1 MSVTKKYD
9 ENLYIISDGDDLFVR
24 AFLITG
30 EDKNLLIDTGIS
42 PDGVFDEIR
51 KISGKPV
58 DVYLTHGDID
68 HAGGLGKF
76 NSCHMHPA
84 DMHMINT
91 SLDMQPV
98 KEGDIVEAGGYSFEI
113 ISVPGHTNGSIA
125 FFDKSKGILISG
137 DTVQQNNAVF
147 MFGTERNPQL
157 YISSLKK
164 LLEYKDQISVIL
176 PSHGDLPLSASAV
189 ENCKNDAEML
199 FEGNPEGEPHPF
211 MPCRI
216 FKGRTVTF
224 FY

>member
-1 MSVTKKYD
+1 MSVAEKFA
-9 ENLYIISDGDDLFVR
+9 ENLYIISDGEDLFVR

-30 EDKNLLIDTGIS
+30 VDRNLLIDTGVS
-42 PDGVFDEIR
+42 ADGVFDEIK
-51 KISGKPV
+51 KISNKPI

-68 HAGGLGKF
+68 HIGGLGKF
-76 NSCHMHPA
+76 SSCHIHQS

-91 SLDMQPV
+91 DLDMQPV
-98 KEGDIVEAGGYSFEI
+98 NEGDIVEAGGYSFEI

-125 FFDKSKGILISG
+125 FLDKSKGILISG
-137 DTVQQNNAVF
+137 DTIQQNSAVF
-147 MFGTERNPQL
+147 MFGRERNPRL
-157 YISSLKK
+157 YIRSLSK

-189 ENCKNDAEML
+189 ENCKKDAEML
-199 FEGNPEGEPHPF
+199 FEGDPEGEPHPF